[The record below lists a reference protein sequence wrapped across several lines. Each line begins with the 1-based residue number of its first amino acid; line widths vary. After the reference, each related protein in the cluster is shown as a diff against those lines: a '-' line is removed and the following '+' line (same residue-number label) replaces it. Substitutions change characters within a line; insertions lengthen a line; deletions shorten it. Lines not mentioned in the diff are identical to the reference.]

1 MFILYYK
8 KFKNDRFFVF
18 QISKIYDN
26 LGIIF
31 FNQSE
36 DIFAGFVILLKKKKI
51 SCYLIICEF
60 AVL

>member
-8 KFKNDRFFVF
+8 KIKNDRFFVF

-36 DIFAGFVILLKKKKI
+36 NIFAGFVILLKKKKI

>member
-8 KFKNDRFFVF
+8 KIKNDRFFVF

-36 DIFAGFVILLKKKKI
+36 NIFAGFVILLKKKKKVVI
-51 SCYLIICEF
+51 
-60 AVL
+60 